1 MSIMSITLKM
11 ITIACMTLIIVNVGS
26 AAYRSSSRDQ
36 TGAEESR
43 GHHAFRRLD
52 CQVFCKKT
60 GFSGYV
66 GGCQCGFT
74 LFANKRSDDNNGNIG
89 YFSSSYSLKSIS
101 LSKL

>member
-1 MSIMSITLKM
+1 M
-11 ITIACMTLIIVNVGS
+11 IAIACLILMIVNVGS
-26 AAYRSSSRDQ
+26 DAYRSFIRDQ

-43 GHHAFRRLD
+43 GHRAFRRLD

-89 YFSSSYSLKSIS
+89 YFSRSSILKSIS
-101 LSKL
+101 LSKLEIFLYK

>member
-1 MSIMSITLKM
+1 M
-11 ITIACMTLIIVNVGS
+11 ITIACMILIIVNVGS
-26 AAYRSSSRDQ
+26 DAYRSFSRDQ

-43 GHHAFRRLD
+43 GHRNPVRRLD

-89 YFSSSYSLKSIS
+89 YFSRSSSLKSIS
-101 LSKL
+101 LSFHNH